1 MQLNRRTIPI
11 IILILFGIFLTGA
24 VLFLNAIPK
33 EVRVLESINAYYDVR
48 DAGFQRESGLLTGR
62 EWVSGNS
69 ISVLENGEAIYSA
82 MLDAIRSAEESV
94 TFETY
99 QFHEGTVG
107 NEFAEALAGAAD
119 RGVRVHVLMDYLG
132 SIDASDDQF
141 EMMKDAGVE
150 LIRWRNPSWYQ
161 IARFNYRTHRKLLNK
176 DGRIAYT
183 GGANITDD
191 WIGGI
196 EHGAFRDFHYELR
209 GAVAAELQGA
219 FSENWVA
226 STGKLLSG
234 PAYYPELEEA
244 GNLLMQVS
252 SSHPQEGVKKMRKM
266 FLYALASA
274 RESIRLTTAYFYPD
288 QSFLDALEDASNR
301 GVHVQILVP
310 GESINKGFVRHASVN
325 QWRGILEAGVEIY
338 EFQPSM
344 YHAKLA
350 IIDDYLVSIGSS
362 NLDNRSFR
370 LNDETNVNILDD
382 TFAEEM
388 VRFYNHDLDHS
399 ESYTLEDWENRSLR
413 SRLYGRMAQFFGWH
427 L

>member
-1 MQLNRRTIPI
+1 MQLNRRTIPL
-11 IILILFGIFLTGA
+11 IILICFGIFLTGA
-24 VLFLNAIPK
+24 VLFFNAIPK
-33 EVRVLESINAYYDVR
+33 EIRVLDSINAHYDVR

-99 QFHEGTVG
+99 QFHDGKVG
-107 NEFAEALAGAAD
+107 NKFAEALAGAAD
-119 RGVRVHVLMDYLG
+119 RGVRVHVIMDYVG
-132 SIDASDDQF
+132 SIDASEDQL
-141 EMMKDAGVE
+141 ERMRDAEVE
-150 LIRWRNPSWYQ
+150 LIRWRNPAWYQ
-161 IARFNYRTHRKLLNK
+161 IARFNYRTHRKLLIK

-209 GAVAAELQGA
+209 GPVTAELQGA

-244 GNLLMQVS
+244 GNLLMQVI

-288 QSFLDALEDASNR
+288 KSFLDALEDAANR
-301 GVHVQILVP
+301 GVHVQILLP
-310 GESINKGFVRHASVN
+310 GESIDKGFVRHASVN
-325 QWRGILEAGVEIY
+325 LWRGILEAGVEIY
-338 EFQPSM
+338 EFRPSM

-370 LNDETNVNILDD
+370 LNDETNVNILDG
-382 TFAEEM
+382 TFAKEM
-388 VRFYNHDLDHS
+388 IRFYNHDLDYS
-399 ESYTLEDWENRSLR
+399 ERYTLEEWENRPLR
-413 SRLYGRMAQFFGWH
+413 SRIAGRMTQFFGWH